1 MMKKGFALLLVLL
14 ILLGWVFAL
23 TDLGPS
29 FKQSIKLGLDFKG
42 GVYVVME
49 AQTEATGSELAKL
62 MEQTQMIIEDRV
74 NQMGL
79 SEPTVTVEGD
89 KKIRVELPG
98 AEDAD
103 EAIATIGKTAQ
114 LQFVLGDGTVV
125 LDGSQVKDAGI
136 GRDEKGFH
144 AVDLE
149 FDAQGAVAFEE
160 GTRKA
165 FNGEIINSETGMV
178 DDVIYIVLDNKVIS
192 FPRVNTVISGGRAQ
206 ITGQFTAEEVTE
218 LALLIRGG
226 ALPVGLKEVQ
236 TSLIGPSLGIDSL
249 NMSVVAGVIGIGLI
263 LIMMLV
269 LYRIMG
275 LVANVALLLY
285 ILLVFWVMA
294 ILSAVLNLPG
304 IAGLILSVGM
314 AVDSNV
320 IIFSRIKEEY
330 LVGGKSLRVSVDSGF
345 HRALSTIIDSQLTTM
360 LAGVILYQFGSGPV
374 KGFALT
380 LMIGIVVSVLTAVV
394 ITQFL
399 MKTLVETKSLAKP
412 KLFGLN
418 IPRFQFKRDFQF
430 IKYRKIFYL
439 IAVAVILIGIGTGL
453 IRGFNWGI
461 DFTGGTMLQFEM
473 GKTVEVSEV
482 ERVLDKNGI
491 DSTIVH
497 AGEGNTQIIIKTTQS
512 LENEARGVLLNDM
525 YDTFD
530 IDEDSLLEVEQFS
543 ASVGDLLKVNAFR
556 ALLIATIGMLIYIIV
571 RFEWK
576 FGVAAIAALIHDV
589 LMMIAFYGLFYIP
602 INNPFI
608 AAILTII
615 GYSINDTIVIFD
627 RIRENLRIIK
637 KTKMEE
643 LIDKSINQT
652 LVRSLTTSIT
662 TIIAIIPLFVLG
674 GETIREFVTPLMVGI
689 IAGAVSSIT
698 ISNPVY
704 YEIHRLVN
712 RPKYKGK

>member
-1 MMKKGFALLLVLL
+1 MMKKALAVLLVLL
-14 ILLGWVFAL
+14 IFLGWVFAL

-29 FKQSIKLGLDFKG
+29 FKQAIKLGLDFKG

-49 AQTEATGSELAKL
+49 AQTDATGSELAKL
-62 MEQTQMIIEDRV
+62 MEQTQVMIEDRV

-79 SEPTVTVEGD
+79 SEPTVTIEGN

-103 EAIATIGKTAQ
+103 EAIETIGKTAQ
-114 LQFVLGDGTVV
+114 LQFILGDGSVV
-125 LDGSQVKDAGI
+125 VDGSRVKDAGI

-149 FDAQGAVAFEE
+149 FDAQGAIAFEE

-165 FNGEIINSETGMV
+165 YYGEVINSQTGV
-178 DDVIYIVLDNKVIS
+178 ADNAIYIVLDDKVIS
-192 FPRVNTVISGGRAQ
+192 SPGVNTVISGGRAQ

-263 LIMMLV
+263 LILMLV

-285 ILLVFWVMA
+285 ILLVFWIMA

-330 LVGGKSLRVSVDSGF
+330 LVGGKSLRVAVDSGF
-345 HRALSTIIDSQLTTM
+345 HRALNTIIDSQLTTM

-380 LMIGIVVSVLTAVV
+380 LMIGIVISVLTAVV

-412 KLFGLN
+412 KLFGLDK
-418 IPRFQFKRDFQF
+418 PRFMFKSDFQF

-439 IAVAVILIGIGTGL
+439 VAVALILIGIGTGL
-453 IRGFNWGI
+453 VRGFNWGI

-473 GKTVEVSEV
+473 EKTVEVADV
-482 ERVLDKNGI
+482 ERVLDENGL
-491 DSTIVH
+491 DGTIVH

-512 LENEARGVLLNDM
+512 LENEERGVLLKDM
-525 YDTFD
+525 YDAFD
-530 IDEDSLLEVEQFS
+530 IDADNLLEVEQFS
-543 ASVGDLLKVNAFR
+543 ASVGDLLKVNAFK

-576 FGVAAIAALIHDV
+576 FGVAAITALIHDV
-589 LMMIAFYGLFYIP
+589 LMMIAFYGFFYIP

-608 AAILTII
+608 AAVLTII

-627 RIRENLRIIK
+627 RIRENLRIMK

-652 LVRSLTTSIT
+652 LVRSLMTSIT
-662 TIIAIIPLFVLG
+662 TIIAIIPLLILG
-674 GETIREFVTPLMVGI
+674 GEPIREFVTPLMVGI
-689 IAGAVSSIT
+689 VAGAVSSIT
-698 ISNPVY
+698 ISNPIY
-704 YEIHRLVN
+704 YETHRLVN

>member
-29 FKQSIKLGLDFKG
+29 FKQAIKLGLDFKG

-412 KLFGLN
+412 KLFGLDK
-418 IPRFQFKRDFQF
+418 PRFQLKKEFQF

-627 RIRENLRIIK
+627 RIRENLRIIM

>member
-29 FKQSIKLGLDFKG
+29 FKQAIKLGLDFKG

-206 ITGQFTAEEVTE
+206 ITGQFTAEEVKE

-412 KLFGLN
+412 KLFGLDKS
-418 IPRFQFKRDFQF
+418 RFQFKKEFQF
-430 IKYRKIFYL
+430 IKY
-439 IAVAVILIGIGTGL
+439 
-453 IRGFNWGI
+453 
-461 DFTGGTMLQFEM
+461 
-473 GKTVEVSEV
+473 
-482 ERVLDKNGI
+482 
-491 DSTIVH
+491 
-497 AGEGNTQIIIKTTQS
+497 
-512 LENEARGVLLNDM
+512 
-525 YDTFD
+525 
-530 IDEDSLLEVEQFS
+530 
-543 ASVGDLLKVNAFR
+543 
-556 ALLIATIGMLIYIIV
+556 
-571 RFEWK
+571 
-576 FGVAAIAALIHDV
+576 
-589 LMMIAFYGLFYIP
+589 
-602 INNPFI
+602 
-608 AAILTII
+608 
-615 GYSINDTIVIFD
+615 
-627 RIRENLRIIK
+627 
-637 KTKMEE
+637 
-643 LIDKSINQT
+643 
-652 LVRSLTTSIT
+652 
-662 TIIAIIPLFVLG
+662 
-674 GETIREFVTPLMVGI
+674 
-689 IAGAVSSIT
+689 
-698 ISNPVY
+698 
-704 YEIHRLVN
+704 
-712 RPKYKGK
+712 